1 MIPEDAFNN
10 LNLIMLFAGCVLPLV
25 ATPIGFGIAFVVR
38 RTMPMVNILTATI
51 LASYI
56 VSVVIVF
63 ALIRAISP
71 DPVFNPYSAAFVSLM
86 IAAGILFSLVYFI
99 HRQLLAHAGELETK
113 VKEEHTFSVMGEDV
127 RDKRNNL
134 RRKP

>member
-1 MIPEDAFNN
+1 MNPEGVFDN
-10 LNLIMLFAGCVLPLV
+10 LNPIMLFAGCVLPLV
-25 ATPIGFGIAFVVR
+25 ATPIGFGIALIVR
-38 RTMPMVNILTATI
+38 PMVNILTATI

-86 IAAGILFSLVYFI
+86 IAAGIICSLVYSI
-99 HRQLLAHAGELETK
+99 HRKLFAHAGELEAK
-113 VKEEHTFSVMGEDV
+113 IKEEHTFSVMGEDV